1 VLNDKNSTKY
11 LLITLEYP
19 PFKGGV
25 GHYYFNMVSSVAK
38 AMANKG
44 DSIKVISNNENKL
57 VDKTRSFL
65 KWWPAVKT
73 LHLELKRGEAD
84 YVLVGHLL
92 PLGTVAWM
100 LSFVYKFKYCVFLH
114 GYDLNIAL
122 AQPRKSA
129 LAKAILNKA
138 DKIICANSYI
148 EAEVKKIISTADLN
162 KVALVNPGIEG
173 ETVVYNEGKI
183 EALKNRYNLAEKT
196 VLLTVGR
203 LVKRKGVDIAL
214 EALKIAL
221 KQAPELV
228 YIVIGQGEEEA
239 NLRAKIADLGQ
250 SGQVQILTDIDDEAK
265 MNWYKLADIFIMTA
279 RQIGA
284 DMEGFGIVYLEAG
297 LAGKPVIAGKSG
309 GVADAVEDNVNGLLV
324 DPTNPEQIAEAII
337 KLAKYERLRQRLGD
351 EGRRRAL
358 TMFSWK
364 KQAEKIYNIISK

>member
-1 VLNDKNSTKY
+1 MKY
-11 LLITLEYP
+11 LLLTLEYP

-25 GHYYFNMVSSVAK
+25 GHYYFNLAK
-38 AMANKG
+38 NFHEP
-44 DSIKVISNNENKL
+44 IKVIDNSKHEL
-57 VDKTRSFL
+57 VDETRSFL
-65 KWWPAVKT
+65 KWWPAIKT
-73 LHLELKRGEAD
+73 LQRELKKGEAN
-84 YVLVGHLL
+84 YILVGHLL
-92 PLGTVAWM
+92 PLGTVAWL

-129 LAKAILNKA
+129 LAKAILNRA
-138 DKIICANSYI
+138 NKIICANSHI
-148 EAEVKKIISTADLN
+148 ETEVKKIISTADLN

-203 LVKRKGVDIAL
+203 LVKRKGVDMAL

-221 KQAPELV
+221 KQAPELAFV
-228 YIVIGQGEEEA
+228 VIGQGQEEA
-239 NLRAKIADLGQ
+239 NLRAKIADLGLE
-250 SGQVQILTDIDDEAK
+250 SNALILTDVDDEAK

-279 RQIGA
+279 RRIGA

-324 DPTNPEQIAEAII
+324 DPTNPEQIAEAMV
-337 KLAKYERLRQRLGD
+337 KLAKYEKLRQRLGD

-358 TMFSWK
+358 TIFNWK
-364 KQAEKIYNIISK
+364 RQAEKVFNHVTRNT